1 MVYVA
6 ADGAAVGV
14 IAISDALR
22 QEAPAA
28 VAALQAAGVRCAM
41 LTGEY
46 DVVPTGFRVHRIL
59 CVRPGCWR
67 GSGPAGHTPCAALGF
82 KP

>member
-1 MVYVA
+1 MKTAEFSSPAVNVLPGASMVYVA

-28 VAALQAAGVRCAM
+28 VAALLAAGVRCAM
-41 LTGEY
+41 LTGVS
-46 DVVPTGFRVHRIL
+46 DVSIL
-59 CVRPGCWR
+59 R
-67 GSGPAGHTPCAALGF
+67 L
-82 KP
+82 